1 MADRMLVILRGDDT
15 AANGRGIRM
24 RLPDVDVGDGFEILF
39 TLCGVERSG
48 AYEPGGTLVFNYSR
62 EETAAFPLGV
72 SYAVARLE
80 KEGLM
85 QTISN
90 TIPVKVTDS
99 VAEAAMA
106 ASGGE
111 GSGGGNSIGLS
122 VVVNTGVPK
131 IDRAALTKGS
141 SVADIKALANAI
153 LDAINGSAE

>member
-1 MADRMLVILRGDDT
+1 
-15 AANGRGIRM
+15 
-24 RLPDVDVGDGFEILF
+24 VDVGEGFEILF

-62 EETAAFPLGV
+62 EETAAFPLGI
-72 SYAVARLE
+72 SYGTAKLE

-106 ASGGE
+106 ASGG
-111 GSGGGNSIGLS
+111 GDSGGGGNSIGLS
-122 VVVNTGVPK
+122 VYVNTGVPK